1 MSRCLLVPSSFRLL
15 ASSSDRRHEIVRD
28 WLLFHRLSHARTPY
42 LVAAAVLHRKLT
54 RHPSPMAT
62 VVNKTASVTAD
73 SGTACSAVDYALHAR
88 PTCTLVWQIKGGDF
102 VINDVAAVEPVQTS
116 TPTRNRF
123 CISKQVC
130 LSTTTDE
137 QTTVIILAYDC
148 FLIINK

>member
-1 MSRCLLVPSSFRLL
+1 
-15 ASSSDRRHEIVRD
+15 
-28 WLLFHRLSHARTPY
+28 
-42 LVAAAVLHRKLT
+42 
-54 RHPSPMAT
+54 MAT

-73 SGTACSAVDYALHAR
+73 SGTACSAGSAVDYALHAR

-102 VINDVAAVEPVQTS
+102 VINDVAAVEPVQAS

-137 QTTVIILAYDC
+137 QTTVIIFNY
-148 FLIINK
+148 